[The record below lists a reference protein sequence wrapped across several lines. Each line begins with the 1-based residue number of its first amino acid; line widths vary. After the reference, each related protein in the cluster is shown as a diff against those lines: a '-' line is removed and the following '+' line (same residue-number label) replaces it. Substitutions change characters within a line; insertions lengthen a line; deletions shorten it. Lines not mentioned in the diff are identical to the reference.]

1 MTDSM
6 ITATTPLS
14 MADAEA
20 RLRETLAG
28 DGFGVLTEVDVP
40 TVMQQKLGI
49 TVDPYR
55 ILGVCNPNL
64 AHEAMQI
71 WKGFGLIAPCHVALY
86 DVGDHRVVVAFDPT
100 SVPEVHE
107 NAALFDLATRAR
119 DAVARA
125 VKSVE
130 A

>member
-40 TVMQQKLGI
+40 TVMQQKLGV

-55 ILGVCNPNL
+55 ILGVCNPTL

-107 NAALFDLATRAR
+107 NATLFALATRAR